1 MIINNRSPI
10 VQNMLGASYEAPNSL
25 DNNEATKIADL
36 TGAIRYSYNPA
47 MRFQNNFQQPM
58 MGVPQ
63 YGMVPQF
70 SGYGM
75 MPQNSP
81 FGTLGYNP
89 GAFPQYQYGNN
100 GNRPRFGNVSMGLN
114 NNQQYFQPTVYQDQ
128 TYTQQ
133 GYNPMGS
140 TMMFASTDLDRF
152 NQMMSSMAEEQAAY
166 QDRISNMYNQY
177 GYNYY
182 GGFNTGYN
190 PYISSKY
197 QKEQYA
203 IQHEAMERQVEFN
216 KRLSRIAHAYLGDD
230 IDEEYLSDIYEDK
243 LVTIPAADVQNRD
256 LCNRLS
262 TFTVN
267 YGEYTKQ
274 QYNAANNAISEE
286 FHNKII
292 GNTDSLSDYLATAGE
307 LYAQG
312 MQYDVERE
320 RRDKSKSYDRNGF
333 NRYLA
338 QQVKQRDGLFP
349 NLSNSG
355 SQFLDDGTLVIKPPE
370 WITKATKESEESY
383 ARDRQKFIDSI
394 YNPRR

>member
-10 VQNMLGASYEAPNSL
+10 VQNMMGASYEAPNSL
-25 DNNEATKIADL
+25 NNEAANVADL
-36 TGAIRYSYNPA
+36 TGAIKYSYNPA
-47 MRFQNNFQQPM
+47 TRFQNNFQQPM
-58 MGVPQ
+58 MQSMPQ
-63 YGMVPQF
+63 YNYGMQPQF
-70 SGYGM
+70 SGFGM
-75 MPQNSP
+75 VPSSP

-89 GAFPQYQYGNN
+89 GAFPQYGA
-100 GNRPRFGNVSMGLN
+100 NRPRFGNVSMGL

-128 TYTQQ
+128 TYMQQ

-140 TMMFASTDLDRF
+140 SMMFSTTDLDRF
-152 NQMMSSMAEEQAAY
+152 NEMMSNMAEEQAAY
-166 QDRISNMYNQY
+166 QDRMSNMYNQY

-182 GGFNTGYN
+182 GAFNTGYN
-190 PYISSKY
+190 PYIASKY

-216 KRLSRIAHAYLGDD
+216 KRLSRIAHAYVGDD
-230 IDEEYLSDIYEDK
+230 IDEEYLSDIYEERA
-243 LVTIPAADVQNRD
+243 VTIPAADVQNRD

-292 GNTDSLSDYLATAGE
+292 GNTESLSDYLASAGE

-312 MQYDVERE
+312 MQYEIERE

-338 QQVKQRDGLFP
+338 QQIKQREGLFP

-355 SQFLDDGTLVIKPPE
+355 SQFLDDGTLMIKPPE